1 MKLTPSGFLSR
12 NFSLDNGGREG
23 ERERKR
29 ERKRERIKVER
40 KTKNAGTGKGH
51 CSLIVLRFTYKK
63 PQIAQSSP
71 IDLETLRRNSFSF
84 GSIIGVS
91 V

>member
-40 KTKNAGTGKGH
+40 KTKNAGTD
-51 CSLIVLRFTYKK
+51 CVVT
-63 PQIAQSSP
+63 AQRS
-71 IDLETLRRNSFSF
+71 
-84 GSIIGVS
+84 
-91 V
+91 